1 MPPRLSLWN
10 FVSYKNFHHNQHSS
24 EAAPTPPPPDAPWCG
39 HCKQL
44 APIWDELAEHFS
56 PDEDV
61 VIAKM
66 DSTKNEVDGIQVT
79 GFPTLK
85 LFTKETNE
93 VRDKSVMSICI
104 PMTSC
109 GWGHTS
115 TKPCLSL
122 LYTGAVAS
130 QASLPNLDLRCS
142 GVFGGCVCVRILPS
156 LMPHTTCPP

>member
-1 MPPRLSLWN
+1 MPLRPSSWN
-10 FVSYKNFHHNQHSS
+10 FVSYKNFDHNQHSS
-24 EAAPTPPPPDAPWCG
+24 ETAPPSLPDAPWCG

-44 APIWDELAEHFS
+44 APIWDELGEHFS
-56 PDEDV
+56 SDEDV

-85 LFTKETNE
+85 LFAKETNE
-93 VRDKSVMSICI
+93 VRDKSVMSFCI

-115 TKPCLSL
+115 TESCLSL
-122 LYTGAVAS
+122 G
-130 QASLPNLDLRCS
+130 Q
-142 GVFGGCVCVRILPS
+142 
-156 LMPHTTCPP
+156 